1 MTIKVFRAARQHGR
15 QDDVMEIICNGA
27 KVAVVAELSLAM
39 FLRGL
44 GLNPDTVAVECDG
57 AILARETYEV
67 LRLREGMVLE
77 VIRFVG
83 GGASC

>member
-1 MTIKVFRAARQHGR
+1 
-15 QDDVMEIICNGA
+15 MEIICNGA
-27 KVAVVAELSLAM
+27 KTTVADELTLVQ

-57 AILARETYEV
+57 VIQARAAYEG
-67 LRLREGMVLE
+67 LLLREGMVLE

>member
-1 MTIKVFRAARQHGR
+1 
-15 QDDVMEIICNGA
+15 MEIICNGVKTA
-27 KVAVVAELSLAM
+27 LDAEISLAT
-39 FLRGL
+39 FLRGK

-57 AILARETYEV
+57 VIQARETYEGM
-67 LRLREGMVLE
+67 RLREGMVLE

>member
-1 MTIKVFRAARQHGR
+1 
-15 QDDVMEIICNGA
+15 MEIICNGV
-27 KVAVVAELSLAM
+27 KTAVDPEITLAT
-39 FLRGL
+39 FVRGK

-57 AILARETYEV
+57 AIVARTAYEG
-67 LRLREGMVLE
+67 LRLRAGMVLE

>member
-1 MTIKVFRAARQHGR
+1 
-15 QDDVMEIICNGA
+15 MEIICNGV
-27 KVAVVAELSLAM
+27 KTVVADEEISLAA
-39 FLRGL
+39 FLRGK

-57 AILARETYEV
+57 VILARQSYEG
-67 LRLREGMVLE
+67 LRLLEGMVLE